1 MPAAYQLGY
10 ENSEAKK
17 KKSVESPELRFSQQ
31 EKLVLS
37 LVKPKQQ
44 RKTGKSKLR
53 FFFLNVCCC

>member
-53 FFFLNVCCC
+53 FFFFS